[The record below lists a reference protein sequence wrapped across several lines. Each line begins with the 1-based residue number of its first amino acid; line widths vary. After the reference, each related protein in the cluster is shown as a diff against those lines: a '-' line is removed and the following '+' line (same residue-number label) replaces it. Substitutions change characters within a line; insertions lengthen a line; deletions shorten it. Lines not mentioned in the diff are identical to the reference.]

1 MSITRGGFFDGER
14 TSLGG
19 SVTLRPSAR
28 LFVEGTAQRNRLTL
42 AGRSFDAN
50 LFGARVR
57 LARDTRT
64 FLSAFV
70 QYNESA
76 DELQTN
82 IRFNLIHAPLSDL
95 FLVYS
100 ERRNP
105 APRGGEPGL
114 TDRAITVKFTKLL
127 AF

>member
-1 MSITRGGFFDGER
+1 M
-14 TSLGG
+14 GG

-28 LFVEGTAQRNRLTL
+28 LFVEGTAKRNRLTL
-42 AGRSFDAN
+42 AGQTLDAN
-50 LFGARVR
+50 LFGGRVR

-76 DELQTN
+76 DELQTHV
-82 IRFNLIHAPLSDL
+82 RLNLIHAPLSDL

-105 APRGGEPGL
+105 SPEGWRGGADRPGDHGEVHEAAGVL
-114 TDRAITVKFTKLL
+114 NGRRR
-127 AF
+127 